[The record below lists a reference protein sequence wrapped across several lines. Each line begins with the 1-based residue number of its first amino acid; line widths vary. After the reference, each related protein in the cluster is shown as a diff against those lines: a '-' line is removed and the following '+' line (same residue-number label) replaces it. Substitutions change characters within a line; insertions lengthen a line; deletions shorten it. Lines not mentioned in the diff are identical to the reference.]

1 MRKKICTK
9 ISSNNL
15 HIYLLLVLFLIL
27 NFLIFPHA
35 ISAKGDNLQI
45 IAIDKVTE
53 GEYFT
58 VSVLDPEDFEGETPF
73 LIDVNITFNGVNY
86 QITAGNENGEINLL
100 APEVNQNTSFLI
112 MASKDGYNSTYKTIV
127 IINNESQNK
136 LPELIVTP
144 EFYTIDAGN
153 QFAVFVTDENG
164 NVISGV
170 TVAIQSYGT
179 PSITDDVGKAWL
191 TAPKDKDSA
200 TIIAQKDGYID
211 NKHTD
216 IKINIPPN
224 WWETFIKSTYFPIF
238 IAVIILLFAIIFVNY
253 KQKKSIYNRASEI
266 IKEKTIKKYNPD
278 DKNISNSL
286 DENKEKLNDYSSL
299 KASVRIRPDPDPK
312 VEEIR
317 ISRPNKE
324 KEIIPVDTKE
334 DETEK
339 IIKRKKMHTHEY
351 DWFEGTDDIR
361 YEIDKLTGKIDEE
374 HLDKWFEGVDDLKK
388 KIDEKVKK
396 RDKNK

>member
-1 MRKKICTK
+1 
-9 ISSNNL
+9 
-15 HIYLLLVLFLIL
+15 LFLIL
-27 NFLIFPHA
+27 NFLIFPHV
-35 ISAKGDNLQI
+35 ISVKGDNLQI

-73 LIDVNITFNGVNY
+73 LIDVNINFNGVNY

-112 MASKDGYNSTYKTIV
+112 MASKDGYNSTNKTII

-200 TIIAQKDGYID
+200 TIIAQKDGYVD
-211 NKHTD
+211 YKHTD